1 MSYTAEQFFNKI
13 KPFVLE
19 DMRKSGILASLTAAQ
34 ALIESSKGNSKLTQ
48 EANNLFGIKGT
59 YNGQS
64 VCMLT
69 PEYINHKWTKVYANF
84 RKYSSWAESIA
95 DHSAMFNRMARYKN
109 LRGEKDYKRAAKNVK
124 LDGYC
129 TDPNYTKTLISVI
142 ERYKLYTW
150 DSAGSADTVKTVKDA
165 SNTFEKYTGN
175 SASLVDALNSL
186 KIESGMDNRKKIAE
200 ANGIKSYKGTAA
212 QNTKLLKLLSEGRL
226 IKP

>member
-1 MSYTAEQFFNKI
+1 
-13 KPFVLE
+13 
-19 DMRKSGILASLTAAQ
+19 MRKSGILASLTAAQ
-34 ALIESSKGNSKLTQ
+34 AFIESSKGNSKLTQ
-48 EANNLFGIKGT
+48 NANNLFGIKGT

-64 VCMLT
+64 VRMLT
-69 PEYINHKWTKVYANF
+69 PEYINHKWTEVYANF
-84 RKYSSWAESIA
+84 RKYPSWAESIA

-109 LRGEKDYKRAAKNVK
+109 LRGEKDYKRAAKNVR

-129 TDPNYTKTLISVI
+129 TDPNYTQKLISVI

-150 DSAGSADTVKTVKDA
+150 DSAGAVETVKNT

-175 SASLVDALNSL
+175 STSIVVALTSLGIDSD
-186 KIESGMDNRKKIAE
+186 IDYRKKIAE
-200 ANGIKSYKGTAA
+200 VNGIKAYKGSAA

>member
-13 KPFVLE
+13 KPYVVD

-48 EANNLFGIKGT
+48 NANNLFGIKGT

-64 VCMLT
+64 VRMLT
-69 PEYINHKWTKVYANF
+69 PEYIHHKWTEVYANF
-84 RKYSSWAESIA
+84 RKYPSWAESIA

-109 LRGEKDYKRAAKNVK
+109 LRNEKDYKRAAKNVRV
-124 LDGYC
+124 DGYC
-129 TDPNYTKTLISVI
+129 TDPNYAQKLISVI

-150 DSAGSADTVKTVKDA
+150 DSVDTAKTVKDT

-175 SASLVDALNSL
+175 STSIVVALNSL
-186 KIESGMDNRKKIAE
+186 GINSDIDYRKKIAE
-200 ANGIKSYKGTAA
+200 VNGIKSYKGSAA